1 MKKQFALLSALFLLM
16 VNLTGCA
23 VVGGIFKAG
32 MVWGIFLV
40 VLVIGGIIYLI
51 TRGGGGNGAAK

>member
-1 MKKQFALLSALFLLM
+1 MKKQFILLSALFLM
-16 VNLTGCA
+16 MINLTGCA

-32 MVWGIFLV
+32 MAWGIILV

-51 TRGGGGNGAAK
+51 TRGSSGGTK